1 MKSPPQRRQL
11 TGPRLAFVKTLNAEL
26 AKFNEFFMNSEEEFV
41 MRERR
46 LSGEYRRVLNKEGE
60 KADEYTVDAHKK
72 MCRAYAD
79 FHGELVLMEHWVSL
93 NYTALVKIL
102 KKHDKRSSSLSLRS
116 PFLVSVLQQPFY
128 STEVLTQLVSKVEK
142 RFRTLNA
149 MLVEEVGSV
158 PVAAGAGA
166 GAGAG
171 VGAREPAAAADGTE
185 RQRRGGGRA
194 GRGDGEDEGCDG
206 GVERAEELRGGG
218 STVRRRGRGKTEE
231 RTPRRGGREARGV
244 GGGRDVHAGEEGQG
258 VSERRVAS
266 IDSRGGTG
274 ITDDDIRGTA
284 RARDE
289 GRPSL

>member
-1 MKSPPQRRQL
+1 
-11 TGPRLAFVKTLNAEL
+11 
-26 AKFNEFFMNSEEEFV
+26 MNSEEEFV

-93 NYTALVKIL
+93 NDTALVKIL

-149 MLVEEVGSV
+149 MLVEEAGGV

-171 VGAREPAAAADGTE
+171 ASERASQPPPLTE
-185 RQRRGGGRA
+185 RSGSDEEEDARVEAMARTKAAMA
-194 GRGDGEDEGCDG
+194 GWNGLKNSEAVVRPYGDVD
-206 GVERAEELRGGG
+206 A
-218 STVRRRGRGKTEE
+218 E

-274 ITDDDIRGTA
+274 MTDDDIRGTA

>member
-128 STEVLTQLVSKVEK
+128 ITEVLTQLVSKVEK

-149 MLVEEVGSV
+149 MLVEEVGGV

-171 VGAREPAAAADGTE
+171 ASERASQPPPLTE
-185 RQRRGGGRA
+185 RSGSDEEEDARVEAMARTKAAMAGWNGLKNSEAVVRPYGDVDAGRRRNERRAGGGGKRA
-194 GRGDGEDEGCDG
+194 ASAEAATSTPGKK
-206 GVERAEELRGGG
+206 VRA
-218 STVRRRGRGKTEE
+218 
-231 RTPRRGGREARGV
+231 
-244 GGGRDVHAGEEGQG
+244 
-258 VSERRVAS
+258 
-266 IDSRGGTG
+266 
-274 ITDDDIRGTA
+274 
-284 RARDE
+284 
-289 GRPSL
+289 